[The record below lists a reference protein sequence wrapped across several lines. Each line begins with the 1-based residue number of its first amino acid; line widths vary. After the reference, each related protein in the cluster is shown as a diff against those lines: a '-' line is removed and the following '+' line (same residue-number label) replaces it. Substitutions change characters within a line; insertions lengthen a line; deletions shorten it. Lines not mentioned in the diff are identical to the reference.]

1 MGVMVDVKKVYHY
14 PFQQV
19 VTSYLNKYP
28 TPLETHVTAIKTVE
42 EKTDPETG
50 IVYRRRIATCN
61 NVIPSI
67 LRKCNILKVSNIY
80 LEEESWLDI
89 KARAMTLKSR
99 CLTWA
104 QYASM
109 NEESVYRESK
119 ENSNWTE
126 FSQRGTISI
135 TGAGFLNCV
144 LETFAH
150 TFLKHGAKKSI
161 AIMET
166 ILQERCGC
174 PFS

>member
-1 MGVMVDVKKVYHY
+1 MGVAVEVQKVYHY

-19 VTSYLNKYP
+19 VASYLTKYP

-42 EKTDPETG
+42 ENTDPATG

-67 LRKCNILKVSNIY
+67 LRKCSIMKVSNIY

-89 KARAMTLKSR
+89 KARVMTLKSR

-126 FSQRGTISI
+126 FNQRGSISI

-144 LETFAH
+144 LETFAQ

-161 AIMET
+161 SIMEM
-166 ILQERCGC
+166 ILLERCGC